1 MSVLPPMRRGIAI
14 EVLKILLL
22 SNLSSLILIFIV
34 YFIGKN
40 PKNYIALN
48 TQNLQSLLYVSTQF
62 DNIFSS
68 NSRYMFSKDEL
79 QKLNDSFY
87 TLEKRNIENIKIIEL
102 KKIINNYIKY
112 QKMTNKDYVFSREI
126 LNYLI
131 NNNYENMS
139 KEILEK
145 ENFSTYILGL
155 CCALFFISLFIS
167 IYYSERLSE
176 KIATPIKKISEI
188 LKFKPDLGQ
197 KLKFPEAENVE
208 MKTLILEF
216 SELWNRLSDLN
227 RFNIRNLRYKEW
239 EINEIINFYSNG
251 IFVLNHLNKVIYYNH
266 ILRKIIG
273 AENYEIKGNNWYDLS
288 ISSNNYIIIRDL
300 IRKGAFDKK
309 ETDLVFENIKKP
321 YIIRKSEIKD
331 QHGNLDFIIY
341 ELVQDF

>member
-331 QHGNLDFIIY
+331 QQGNLDFIIY